1 MEKRSGNADSVDD
14 VPRRALRLRG
24 NEPQRVFRRAKDTL
38 VTAAAYRDYLT
49 DSAAKVNTAEKRAAN
64 KLKNLCDAA
73 VVTTTNAAK
82 GIKVLQ
88 CNASLPAAYARRGRA
103 SACGSN
109 ARIDVAS
116 TSQCWFDV
124 SLFLL
129 FSNIS

>member
-1 MEKRSGNADSVDD
+1 M
-14 VPRRALRLRG
+14 
-24 NEPQRVFRRAKDTL
+24 FRRAKDAL

-109 ARIDVAS
+109 FAFGRLAS
-116 TSQCWFDV
+116 SQ
-124 SLFLL
+124 
-129 FSNIS
+129 